1 MAIDNTNSQRISTI
15 MYELSDRAKD
25 YIQRTEQFIKDE
37 IEPVEADFWHEVHRL
52 NVDGDWTKWQWPAM
66 LETLKAKAK
75 AAGLWNMFLP
85 DATLGAGL
93 SVQEYAH
100 IAERTGRSLI
110 APTVF
115 NCNAPD
121 TGNME
126 VLWRYGSEA
135 QQEQWFKPLLAG
147 EIRSVFC
154 MTEPDV
160 ASSDATNMQATAVIE
175 GDEIVLNGR
184 KWWSSGL
191 GDPNAKVIIFM
202 AHTPDESKDR
212 HHQHSMVL
220 VPVNTQGVT
229 IERMLPVFGDYDA
242 PHGHGEVSFD
252 NVRVPVANFIGGA
265 GQGFEIAQGRLGP
278 GRIHHCMRC
287 IGAAEKSL
295 ELMIERGMSRKAF
308 GKELLKLGG
317 NLERVAEARVAID
330 QARLLTLYA
339 AYKMDKMGNMA
350 ALTEISAIKVVAPTV
365 LQNVVD
371 MAIQIHGGAG
381 VSKDTP
387 LTAFYAQA
395 RALRLAD
402 GPDEVHKGMIAKLEL
417 MKRGYASRR

>member
-1 MAIDNTNSQRISTI
+1 MF
-15 MYELSDRAKD
+15 ELSARAKD
-25 YIQRTEQFIKDE
+25 YIERTKIFIAQE
-37 IEPVEADFWHEVHRL
+37 IEPIEAEFWAEVHES
-52 NVDGDWTKWQWPAM
+52 NQSDDWTKWQWPAQ
-66 LETLKAKAK
+66 LEQLKAKAK
-75 AAGLWNMFLP
+75 ALGLWNMFLP
-85 DATLGAGL
+85 CPELGQGL

-100 IAERTGRSLI
+100 IAELSGRSLI

-121 TGNME
+121 SGNME

-135 QQEQWFKPLLAG
+135 QKAEWLTPLLEG
-147 EIRSVFC
+147 KIRSVFC
-154 MTEPDV
+154 MTEPAV
-160 ASSDATNMQATAVIE
+160 ASSDATNMQATAVID

-191 GDPNAKVIIFM
+191 GDPNAKIIIFM
-202 AHTPDESKDR
+202 AHTPDETKDR

-220 VPVNTQGVT
+220 VPVDTLGVK

-242 PHGHGEVSFD
+242 PHGHGEVSFN
-252 NVRVPVANFIGGA
+252 NVRVPLANFIGGA

-295 ELMIERGMSRKAF
+295 ELMIDRGMSRTAF
-308 GKELLKLGG
+308 GKEILKLGG

-330 QARLLTLYA
+330 QTRLLTLYA
-339 AYKMDKMGNMA
+339 AYKMDTLGNMA
-350 ALTEISAIKVVAPTV
+350 ALTEISAIKVVAPSV
-365 LQNVVD
+365 LEKVVD
-371 MAIQIHGGAG
+371 MAMQIHGGAG
-381 VSKDTP
+381 VSRDTP
-387 LTAFYAQA
+387 LTAFFAQA
-395 RALRLAD
+395 RSLRLAD

-417 MKRGYASRR
+417 AKRGYRSSRKN

>member
-1 MAIDNTNSQRISTI
+1 MF
-15 MYELSDRAKD
+15 ELSSRAQD
-25 YIQRTEQFIKDE
+25 FVQRTRKFIETE
-37 IEPVEADFWHEVHRL
+37 IEPVEKVFWEEVHQL
-52 NVDGDWTKWQWPAM
+52 NPDGNWKSWQWPEQ
-66 LETLKAKAK
+66 LTVLKEKAK

-85 DATLGAGL
+85 DAELGAGL

-100 IAERTGRSLI
+100 IAELTGRSLL

-121 TGNME
+121 SGNME
-126 VLWRYGSEA
+126 LLWRYGSEEQK
-135 QQEQWFKPLLAG
+135 QQWLSPLLAG

-154 MTEPDV
+154 MTEPAV

-220 VPVNTQGVT
+220 IPIDTAGVT

-242 PHGHGEVSFD
+242 PHGHGEISFN
-252 NVRVPVANFIGGA
+252 NVRVPLSHFIGGA

-295 ELMIERGMSRKAF
+295 DLMIERGMSRTAF
-308 GKELLKLGG
+308 GKEILKLGG

-339 AYKMDKMGNMA
+339 AYKMDTLGNMA
-350 ALTEISAIKVVAPTV
+350 ALTEISAIKVVAPSV
-365 LQNVVD
+365 LEKVVD

-381 VSKDTP
+381 MSRDTV
-387 LTAFYAQA
+387 LTGFFAQA
-395 RALRLAD
+395 RSLRLAD

-417 MKRGYASRR
+417 AKRGYSTRRKA

>member
-1 MAIDNTNSQRISTI
+1 MF
-15 MYELSDRAKD
+15 ELSSRAQD
-25 YIQRTEQFIKDE
+25 FVQRTRKFIETE
-37 IEPVEADFWHEVHRL
+37 IEPVEKVFWEEVHQL
-52 NVDGDWTKWQWPAM
+52 NPDGNWKSWQWPEQ
-66 LETLKAKAK
+66 LTVLKEKAK

-85 DATLGAGL
+85 DAELGAGL

-100 IAERTGRSLI
+100 IAELTGRSLL

-121 TGNME
+121 SGNME
-126 VLWRYGSEA
+126 LLWRYGSEKQK
-135 QQEQWFKPLLAG
+135 QQWLSPLLAG

-154 MTEPDV
+154 MTEPAV

-202 AHTPDESKDR
+202 AHTPDDSKDR

-220 VPVNTQGVT
+220 VPIDTAGVT

-242 PHGHGEVSFD
+242 PHGHGEISFN
-252 NVRVPVANFIGGA
+252 NVRVPLSHFIGGA

-295 ELMIERGMSRKAF
+295 DLMIERGMSRTAF
-308 GKELLKLGG
+308 GKEILKLGG

-339 AYKMDKMGNMA
+339 AYKMDTLGNMA
-350 ALTEISAIKVVAPTV
+350 ALTEISAIKVVAPSV
-365 LQNVVD
+365 LEKVVD

-381 VSKDTP
+381 MSRDTV
-387 LTAFYAQA
+387 LTGFFAQA
-395 RALRLAD
+395 RSLRLAD

-417 MKRGYASRR
+417 AKRGYSTRRKA

>member
-1 MAIDNTNSQRISTI
+1 MNF
-15 MYELSDRAKD
+15 ELSPRGQEYLEK
-25 YIQRTEQFIKDE
+25 TKTFIRDE
-37 IEPVEADFWHEVHRL
+37 IEPVEADFWQQVHDT
-52 NVDGDWTKWQWPAM
+52 NKAGDWTTWQWPSVID
-66 LETLKAKAK
+66 ELKAKAK

-85 DATLGAGL
+85 DDTLGAGL
-93 SVQEYAH
+93 SIEEYAH
-100 IAERTGRSLI
+100 IAEQTGRSLI

-121 TGNME
+121 SGNME
-126 VLWRYGSEA
+126 VLWRYGTDA
-135 QQEQWFKPLLAG
+135 QKKQWLMPLLAG

-160 ASSDATNMQATAVIE
+160 ASSDATNMQATAVID

-191 GDPNAKVIIFM
+191 GDPNARLIIFM
-202 AHTPDESKDR
+202 AHTPDDSKDR

-220 VPVNTQGVT
+220 VPIDTAGIT

-242 PHGHGEVSFD
+242 PHGHGEVSFA

-265 GQGFEIAQGRLGP
+265 GEGFAIAQGRLGP

-295 ELMIERGMSRKAF
+295 ELMIDRGMNRVAF
-308 GKELLKLGG
+308 GKPILNLGG
-317 NLERVAEARVAID
+317 NREKVAEARIAID

-339 AYKMDKMGNMA
+339 AWKMDKVGNLSAM
-350 ALTEISAIKVVAPTV
+350 TEISAIKVVAPNV
-365 LQNVVD
+365 LEKVVD
-371 MAIQIHGGAG
+371 MAMQIHGGAG
-381 VSKDTP
+381 VSRDTP
-387 LTAFYAQA
+387 LTAFFAQA
-395 RALRLAD
+395 RSLRLAD
-402 GPDEVHKGMIAKLEL
+402 GPDEVHKGVIARIEL
-417 MKRGYASRR
+417 AKRGYSKRST

>member
-1 MAIDNTNSQRISTI
+1 MF
-15 MYELSDRAKD
+15 ELSAHAQNYLNQTRD
-25 YIQRTEQFIKDE
+25 FIHNE
-37 IEPVEADFWHEVHRL
+37 IEPIEADFWHEVHHL
-52 NVDGDWTKWQWPAM
+52 NPSDQWTTWQWPQQ
-66 LETLKAKAK
+66 LEILKNKAK
-75 AAGLWNMFLP
+75 AAKLWNMFLP
-85 DATLGAGL
+85 DPILGQGL

-100 IAERTGRSLI
+100 IAELSGRSLL
-110 APTVF
+110 APIIF

-121 TGNME
+121 SGNME
-126 VLWRYGSEA
+126 VLWRYGTE
-135 QQEQWFKPLLAG
+135 QQKQQWLMPLLDG
-147 EIRSVFC
+147 KIRSVFC

-160 ASSDATNMQATAVIE
+160 ASSDATNMQATAVID

-184 KWWSSGL
+184 KCWSSGL
-191 GDPNAKVIIFM
+191 GDPNAKILIFM
-202 AHTPDESKDR
+202 AHTPDTSKDR

-220 VPVNTQGVT
+220 VPIETAGVT

-252 NVRVPVANFIGGA
+252 HVRVPIENFIGGA
-265 GQGFEIAQGRLGP
+265 GQGFSIAQGRLGP

-295 ELMIERGMSRKAF
+295 ELMIERGMQRKAF
-308 GKELLKLGG
+308 GKEILKLGG

-339 AYKMDKMGNMA
+339 AYKMDTMGNMA
-350 ALTEISAIKVVAPTV
+350 ALIEISAIKVVAPSV
-365 LQNVVD
+365 LEKVVD
-371 MAIQIHGGAG
+371 MAIQIHGGTG
-381 VSKDTP
+381 LSRDTP
-387 LTAFYAQA
+387 LTGFFAQA

-417 MKRGYASRR
+417 TKRGYGSTKK

>member
-1 MAIDNTNSQRISTI
+1 MF
-15 MYELSDRAKD
+15 ELSSRAQD
-25 YIQRTEQFIKDE
+25 FVQRTRKFIETE
-37 IEPVEADFWHEVHRL
+37 IEPVEKVFWEEVHQL
-52 NVDGDWTKWQWPAM
+52 NPDGNWKSWQWPEQ
-66 LETLKAKAK
+66 LTVLKEKAK

-85 DATLGAGL
+85 DAELGAGL

-100 IAERTGRSLI
+100 VAELTGRSLL

-121 TGNME
+121 SGNME
-126 VLWRYGSEA
+126 LLWRYGSEEQK
-135 QQEQWFKPLLAG
+135 QQWLSPLLAG

-154 MTEPDV
+154 MTEPAV

-202 AHTPDESKDR
+202 AHTPDDSKDR

-220 VPVNTQGVT
+220 VPIDTAGVT

-242 PHGHGEVSFD
+242 PHGHGEISFN
-252 NVRVPVANFIGGA
+252 NVRVPLSHFIGGA

-295 ELMIERGMSRKAF
+295 DLMIERGMSRTAF
-308 GKELLKLGG
+308 GKEILKLGG
-317 NLERVAEARVAID
+317 NLEWVAEARVAID

-339 AYKMDKMGNMA
+339 AYKMDTLGNMA
-350 ALTEISAIKVVAPTV
+350 ALTEISAIKVVAPSV
-365 LQNVVD
+365 LEKVVD

-381 VSKDTP
+381 MSRDTV
-387 LTAFYAQA
+387 LTGFFAQA
-395 RALRLAD
+395 RSLRLAD

-417 MKRGYASRR
+417 AKRGYSTRRKA

>member
-1 MAIDNTNSQRISTI
+1 MFQLST
-15 MYELSDRAKD
+15 RAQD
-25 YIQRTEQFIKDE
+25 FVERTQAFIQHV
-37 IEPVEADFWHEVHRL
+37 IEPVESQFWHDVHAL
-52 NVDGDWTKWQWPAM
+52 NQGGDWTQWQWPEQ
-66 LETLKAKAK
+66 LELLKAQAK
-75 AAGLWNMFLP
+75 QAGLWNMFLP
-85 DATLGAGL
+85 DAELGQGL

-100 IAERTGRSLI
+100 IAELSGRSLI
-110 APTVF
+110 APVVF

-121 TGNME
+121 SGNME
-126 VLWRYGSEA
+126 LLWRYGSAA
-135 QQEQWFKPLLAG
+135 QKQQWLMPLLVG

-160 ASSDATNMQATAVIE
+160 ASSDATNMQATAIIE
-175 GDEIVLNGR
+175 NDEIVLNGR

-191 GDPNAKVIIFM
+191 GDPNAKIIIFM
-202 AHTPDESKDR
+202 AHTPDLNKDR

-220 VPVNTQGVT
+220 VPIETQGVQ

-242 PHGHGEVSFD
+242 PHGHGEVSF
-252 NVRVPVANFIGGA
+252 NKVRVPISNFIGGA

-295 ELMIERGMSRKAF
+295 ELMIDRGMSRTAF
-308 GKELLKLGG
+308 GKEILKLGG

-339 AYKMDKMGNMA
+339 AYKMDTLGNLA
-350 ALTEISAIKVVAPTV
+350 ALTEISTIKVVAPSV
-365 LQNVVD
+365 LEKVVD

-381 VSKDTP
+381 VSRDTP
-387 LTAFYAQA
+387 LTGFFAQA

-402 GPDEVHKGMIAKLEL
+402 GPDEVHKAMIAKLEL
-417 MKRGYASRR
+417 AKRGYRSRQK

>member
-1 MAIDNTNSQRISTI
+1 MF
-15 MYELSDRAKD
+15 ELSSRAQDFVQCTRK
-25 YIQRTEQFIKDE
+25 FIETE
-37 IEPVEADFWHEVHRL
+37 IEPVEKVFWEEVHQL
-52 NVDGDWTKWQWPAM
+52 NPDGNWKSWQWPEQ
-66 LETLKAKAK
+66 LTVLKEKAK

-85 DATLGAGL
+85 DAELGAGL

-100 IAERTGRSLI
+100 IAELTGRSLL

-121 TGNME
+121 SGNME
-126 VLWRYGSEA
+126 LLWRYGSEEQK
-135 QQEQWFKPLLAG
+135 QQWLSPLLAG

-154 MTEPDV
+154 MTEPAV

-220 VPVNTQGVT
+220 VPIDTAGVT

-242 PHGHGEVSFD
+242 PHGHGEISFN
-252 NVRVPVANFIGGA
+252 NVRVPLSHFIGGA

-295 ELMIERGMSRKAF
+295 DLMIERGMSRTAF
-308 GKELLKLGG
+308 GKEILKLGG

-339 AYKMDKMGNMA
+339 AYKMDTLGNMA
-350 ALTEISAIKVVAPTV
+350 ALTEISAIKVVAPSV
-365 LQNVVD
+365 LEKVVD

-381 VSKDTP
+381 MSRDTV
-387 LTAFYAQA
+387 LTGFFAQA
-395 RALRLAD
+395 RSLRLAD

-417 MKRGYASRR
+417 AKRGYSTRRKA

>member
-1 MAIDNTNSQRISTI
+1 MKGCC
-15 MYELSDRAKD
+15 MFELSARAQD
-25 YIQRTEQFIKDE
+25 YLERTKKFIKDE
-37 IEPVEADFWHEVHRL
+37 IEPIEAEFWHEVHAL
-52 NVDGDWTKWQWPAM
+52 NIGGDWTKWQWPTQ
-66 LETLKAKAK
+66 LDILKDKAKNQ
-75 AAGLWNMFLP
+75 GLWNMFLP
-85 DATLGAGL
+85 CPELGQGL

-100 IAERTGRSLI
+100 IAEQTGRSLI

-121 TGNME
+121 SGNME
-126 VLWRYGSEA
+126 VLWRYSSEA
-135 QQEQWFKPLLAG
+135 QKEQWLKPLLAG

-154 MTEPDV
+154 MTEPAV

-175 GDEIVLNGR
+175 GNEIVLNGR

-202 AHTPDESKDR
+202 AHTPDETKDR

-220 VPVNTQGVT
+220 VPVNAEGIQ

-242 PHGHGEVSFD
+242 PHGHGEVSFE
-252 NVRVPVANFIGGA
+252 NVRVPIENFIGGA

-295 ELMIERGMSRKAF
+295 ELMIDRGMSRSAF
-308 GKELLKLGG
+308 GKEILKLGG

-339 AYKMDKMGNMA
+339 AYKMDTLGNMA
-350 ALTEISAIKVVAPTV
+350 ALTEISAIKVVAPSV
-365 LQNVVD
+365 LEKVVD

-381 VSKDTP
+381 VSRDTP
-387 LTAFYAQA
+387 LTAFFAQA

-417 MKRGYASRR
+417 AKHGYNSRSKK

>member
-1 MAIDNTNSQRISTI
+1 MFA
-15 MYELSDRAKD
+15 LSARAQD
-25 YIQRTEQFIKDE
+25 FIARTQAFIQQE
-37 IEPVEADFWHEVHRL
+37 IEPVEKAFWDEVHRL
-52 NVDGDWTKWQWPAM
+52 NVDGDWTKWQWPEQ
-66 LETLKAKAK
+66 LQQLKDKAKT
-75 AAGLWNMFLP
+75 AGLWNMFLP
-85 DATLGAGL
+85 DAELGAGL

-100 IAERTGRSLI
+100 IAELTGRSLL

-121 TGNME
+121 SGNME
-126 VLWRYGSEA
+126 VLWRYGSDA
-135 QQEQWFKPLLAG
+135 QKQQWLQPLLNG

-154 MTEPDV
+154 MTEPAV
-160 ASSDATNMQATAVIE
+160 ASSDATNMQATAVVE

-191 GDPNAKVIIFM
+191 GDPNAKIIIFM
-202 AHTPDESKDR
+202 AYTPDSSKDR

-220 VPVNTQGVT
+220 VPVNTAGVT

-242 PHGHGEVSFD
+242 PHGHGQVSFD
-252 NVRVPVANFIGGA
+252 NVRVPVSNFIGGA

-287 IGAAEKSL
+287 VGAAEKAL
-295 ELMIERGMSRKAF
+295 ELMIDRGMSRKAF

-317 NLERVAEARVAID
+317 NLERVADARVQID

-339 AYKMDKMGNMA
+339 AYKMDTQGNMA

-371 MAIQIHGGAG
+371 MAIQIHGGEG
-381 VSKDTP
+381 VSRDTP
-387 LTAFYAQA
+387 LTAFFTQA
-395 RALRLAD
+395 RSLRLAD

-417 MKRGYASRR
+417 KKRGYRRG

>member
-1 MAIDNTNSQRISTI
+1 MF
-15 MYELSDRAKD
+15 ELSSRAQD
-25 YIQRTEQFIKDE
+25 FVQRTRKFIETE
-37 IEPVEADFWHEVHRL
+37 IEPVEKVFWEEVHQL
-52 NVDGDWTKWQWPAM
+52 NPDGNWKSWQWPEQ
-66 LETLKAKAK
+66 LTVLKEKAK

-85 DATLGAGL
+85 DAELGAGL

-100 IAERTGRSLI
+100 IAELTGRSLL

-121 TGNME
+121 SGNME
-126 VLWRYGSEA
+126 LLWRYGSEEQK
-135 QQEQWFKPLLAG
+135 QQWLSPLLAG

-154 MTEPDV
+154 MTEPAV

-175 GDEIVLNGR
+175 GDEIVLNGC

-220 VPVNTQGVT
+220 VPIDTAGVT

-242 PHGHGEVSFD
+242 PHGHGEISFN
-252 NVRVPVANFIGGA
+252 NVRVPLSHFIGGA
-265 GQGFEIAQGRLGP
+265 GQGVEIAQGRLGP

-295 ELMIERGMSRKAF
+295 DLMIERGMSRTAF
-308 GKELLKLGG
+308 GKEILKLGG

-339 AYKMDKMGNMA
+339 AYKMDTLGNMA
-350 ALTEISAIKVVAPTV
+350 ALTEISAIKVVAPSV
-365 LQNVVD
+365 LEKVVD

-381 VSKDTP
+381 MSRDTV
-387 LTAFYAQA
+387 LTGFFAQA
-395 RALRLAD
+395 RSLRLAD

-417 MKRGYASRR
+417 AKRGYSTRRKA

>member
-1 MAIDNTNSQRISTI
+1 MFA
-15 MYELSDRAKD
+15 LSARAQD
-25 YIQRTEQFIKDE
+25 FIARTQAFIQQE
-37 IEPVEADFWHEVHRL
+37 IEPVEKAFWDEVHRL
-52 NVDGDWTKWQWPAM
+52 NVDGDWTKWQWPEQ
-66 LETLKAKAK
+66 LQQLKDKAK

-85 DATLGAGL
+85 DAELGAGL

-100 IAERTGRSLI
+100 IAELTGRSLL

-121 TGNME
+121 SGNME
-126 VLWRYGSEA
+126 VLWRYGSDA
-135 QQEQWFKPLLAG
+135 QKQQWLQPLLNG

-154 MTEPDV
+154 MTEPAV
-160 ASSDATNMQATAVIE
+160 ASSDATNMQATAVVE

-191 GDPNAKVIIFM
+191 GDPNAKIIIFM
-202 AHTPDESKDR
+202 AYTPDPSKDR

-220 VPVNTQGVT
+220 VPVNTAGVT

-242 PHGHGEVSFD
+242 PHGHGQVSFD
-252 NVRVPVANFIGGA
+252 NVRVPVSNFIGGA

-287 IGAAEKSL
+287 VGAAEKAL
-295 ELMIERGMSRKAF
+295 ELMIDRGMSRKAF

-317 NLERVAEARVAID
+317 NLERVADARVQID

-339 AYKMDKMGNMA
+339 AYKMDTQGNMA

-371 MAIQIHGGAG
+371 MAIQIHGGEG
-381 VSKDTP
+381 VSRDTP
-387 LTAFYAQA
+387 LTAFFTQA
-395 RALRLAD
+395 RSLRLAD

-417 MKRGYASRR
+417 KKRGYGHR

>member
-1 MAIDNTNSQRISTI
+1 

-202 AHTPDESKDR
+202 AHTPDDFKDR

-220 VPVNTQGVT
+220 VPVNTQGVK

>member
-1 MAIDNTNSQRISTI
+1 

-75 AAGLWNMFLP
+75 TAGLWNMFLP
-85 DATLGAGL
+85 DATLGTGL

-135 QQEQWFKPLLAG
+135 QQEQWLKPLLAG

-202 AHTPDESKDR
+202 AHTPDASKDR

-220 VPVNTQGVT
+220 VPVNTQGVK

-295 ELMIERGMSRKAF
+295 ELMIDRGMSRKAF

>member
-1 MAIDNTNSQRISTI
+1 MFNLSQRA
-15 MYELSDRAKD
+15 EVL
-25 YIQRTEQFIKDE
+25 IQKTKLFIENE
-37 IEPVEADFWHEVHRL
+37 IEPIESQFWAEVHKL
-52 NVDGDWTKWQWPAM
+52 NTGSDWTEWNWPSQ
-66 LETLKAKAK
+66 LEILKNKAKSE
-75 AAGLWNMFLP
+75 GLWNMFLP
-85 DATLGAGL
+85 DPMLGQGL
-93 SVQEYAH
+93 SVQEYAP
-100 IAERTGRSLI
+100 IAELTGRSLI

-126 VLWRYGSEA
+126 LLWRYGSES
-135 QQEQWFKPLLAG
+135 QKKEWLIPLLEG
-147 EIRSVFC
+147 KIRSVFC

-160 ASSDATNMQATAVIE
+160 ASSDATNMQATAIVK
-175 GDEIVLNGR
+175 DNEIILNGR

-191 GDPNAKVIIFM
+191 GDPNAKLIIFM
-202 AHTPDESKDR
+202 AHTPDETKSR

-220 VPVNTQGVT
+220 VPVKTPGVK

-242 PHGHGEVSFD
+242 PHGHGEVSFN
-252 NVRVPVANFIGGA
+252 NVRVPLENFIGGA

-295 ELMIERGMSRKAF
+295 ELMIERGMTRKAF
-308 GKELLKLGG
+308 GREILKLGG

-339 AYKMDKMGNMA
+339 AHKMDTQGNMA
-350 ALTEISAIKVVAPTV
+350 ALTEISAIKIVAPSV
-365 LQNVVD
+365 LEKVVD
-371 MAIQIHGGAG
+371 MAIQIYGGAG
-381 VSKDTP
+381 LSKDTP
-387 LTAFYAQA
+387 LTGFFAQA

-417 MKRGYASRR
+417 AKRGFHSGRK